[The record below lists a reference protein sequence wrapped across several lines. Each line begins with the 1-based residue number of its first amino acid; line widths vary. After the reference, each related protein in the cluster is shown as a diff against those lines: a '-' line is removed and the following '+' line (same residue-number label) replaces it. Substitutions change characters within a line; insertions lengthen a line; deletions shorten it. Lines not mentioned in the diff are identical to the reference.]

1 MTIFKKAASAL
12 IAVALLFTFC
22 GCGQKKAV
30 SPTKIEIWHYYNGIQ
45 QQEFS
50 ELVTEFNNSVGR
62 EKGILVTDINK
73 GSISEIHDLV
83 HQSAKKEVGS
93 DPLPAIFSTYA
104 DTAFEFY
111 QQGLL
116 ADIAPYITEK
126 ERELYISEYLEEGEF
141 SKDGSLM
148 LWPIAKSTEIFM
160 LNETDWKPFAEKYGV
175 TIDSLSTY
183 EGITEVAKKYY
194 EYTDLLTNTPHDG
207 KAFFGRDSIANYMI
221 IGSLQLGQ
229 EIFTAENGKAV
240 ITLNKDVMRRLWDN
254 YYVPYVS
261 GHFIASGRYR
271 SDDAKT
277 GDIIALIGSTSSSAY
292 FPDQVTRKDG
302 SSYRVDSIALPSPH
316 FKDGEKY
323 AVQQGAG
330 MAIIKSDKE
339 TERAAVEFLKWFT
352 EPEQNLRF
360 TAPTGYLPVR
370 RDSNDQK
377 TLQRLLDNETL
388 LLPVNVSQS
397 ISAGMETIN
406 SNTMYT
412 NGAFEHSYEL
422 RNILERSMQA
432 AAANDRATI
441 EASVELGLD
450 REEHL
455 AHFLSDDRF
464 EMWYDGLV
472 KELNAANK

>member
-1 MTIFKKAASAL
+1 MTIFKKAASAF
-12 IAVALLFTFC
+12 IAAALLFTFC
-22 GCGQKKAV
+22 GCGQKKPM

-73 GSISEIHDLV
+73 GSLSEIRDLV
-83 HQSAKKEVGS
+83 NQSAKKAVGS

-111 QQGLL
+111 QQDLL
-116 ADIAPYITEK
+116 ADISSYVSDK

-141 SKDGSLM
+141 AGEGSLM
-148 LWPIAKSTEIFM
+148 LWPIAKSTEVFM
-160 LNETDWKPFAEKYGV
+160 LNETDWEPFAKKYNL
-175 TIDSLSTY
+175 TTDSLRTY

-194 EYTDLLTNTPHDG
+194 EYTDSLTNNPNDG
-207 KAFFGRDSIANYMI
+207 KAFFGRDSLANYMI
-221 IGSLQLGQ
+221 IGSLQLGS
-229 EIFTAENGKAV
+229 EIFTAENGRAV
-240 ITLNKDVMRRLWDN
+240 INLDKQVMRRLWDN

-261 GHFIASGRYR
+261 GHFTASGRYR

-277 GDIIALIGSTSSSAY
+277 GDIIALIGSTSSAAY
-292 FPDQVTRKDG
+292 FPDHVTRGDG
-302 SSYRVDSIALPSPH
+302 SSYRVSSLVLPAPH
-316 FKDGEKY
+316 FENSGNF

-330 MAIIKSDKE
+330 MAIVKSDKE
-339 TERAAVEFLKWFT
+339 TEQAAVEFLKWFT

-370 RDSNDQK
+370 RDSNDLK
-377 TLQRLLDNETL
+377 TLQKLLDNETL
-388 LLPVNVSQS
+388 SLPVTVSQT

-406 SNTMYT
+406 TNTMYT
-412 NGAFEHSYEL
+412 NGAFQNSYDL

-432 AAANDRATI
+432 IADSDRDTVEAAI
-441 EASVELGLD
+441 ELGLD
-450 REEHL
+450 LDKTLEPM
-455 AHFLSDDRF
+455 LSDEKF
-464 EMWYDGLV
+464 EQWYDGLT
-472 KELNAANK
+472 KELYAANK